1 MTPPSA
7 ATPDVPAGRGDE
19 DGRLD
24 ALNKAVME
32 AVQAEGE
39 VFLTGTVLRGRFAL
53 RACVLHYGTSEEDV
67 RALVEVVRR
76 TGGRLA
82 AAGDS

>member
-1 MTPPSA
+1 
-7 ATPDVPAGRGDE
+7 V
-19 DGRLD
+19 
-24 ALNKAVME
+24 LN
-32 AVQAEGE
+32 
-39 VFLTGTVLRGRFAL
+39 GRFAL

-67 RALVEVVRR
+67 RALVEAVRR